1 MPVLNVGSSQ
11 TSSIHA
17 VSNGLRRPDSAQS
30 AASSSS
36 GFESFLAG
44 FEQARQAR
52 ASNASSN
59 NSNQPVNS
67 AQNGQ
72 NLPKMSQNQNQ
83 QKNSGS
89 DPMQLLMAQLL
100 AQSTLGQLTSANPSP
115 SSIAST
121 SAGTADGANVGGMGS
136 IQDILA
142 RLGVSNPSLSSQL
155 GGGAQNSLMNLA
167 LLKALSASGQAS
179 GSNTGSATDLN
190 SVLQALQGLSS
201 GSKDALASAL
211 QSQNLG
217 SSNNSLLSTLQAQLA
232 NSSDPA
238 SQDLAKKLDSLIQVG
253 QGGVQAQLDAFA
265 KANQTGPIKLLGIQS
280 SVAAPLTGALQNLT
294 SAKKIDGAS
303 LASIKNAKGGNLI
316 NANPD
321 GFAKSFFARQN
332 QMIGNPA
339 APNELSASSQGT
351 NDASQSAESFKSII
365 QDKPLSGGQDLNQN
379 SAALNLTASQAQQNL
394 SASSGEKMQIA
405 ASDLSLTQGALH
417 SHLLNSAKAGGG
429 RVQLELTPPEQ
440 GTIRIDLRIGQN
452 GEAHLIVE
460 GANDA
465 AKARLDQGGQNLKN
479 EFAQMGLNLSLNLNG
494 GNSFAQAREQAM
506 TQMPQQNTLGKA
518 ISEQNAANGSNLPN
532 LSITSDNRVAN
543 NQIHLYA

>member
-17 VSNGLRRPDSAQS
+17 TSNGLSRSDSAQGS
-30 AASSSS
+30 ASSSS
-36 GFESFLAG
+36 SFETLLAG

-52 ASNASSN
+52 ASNASSDT
-59 NSNQPVNS
+59 SNTPVNS

-72 NLPKMSQNQNQ
+72 ILPQISKNQYQ

-100 AQSTLGQLTSANPSP
+100 AQSTLGQLTSANSGTNSLTNANPSAP
-115 SSIAST
+115 D
-121 SAGTADGANVGGMGS
+121 GTTVSGVGS

-142 RLGVSNPSLSSQL
+142 RLGISSSSLSGQL

-167 LLKALSASGQAS
+167 LLKALSASGQTS
-179 GSNTGSATDLN
+179 GSSSGSATDLN
-190 SVLQALQGLSS
+190 SVLQALQNLPT
-201 GSKDALASAL
+201 GSKDALANAL
-211 QSQNLG
+211 QAQNLV
-217 SSNNSLLSTLQAQLA
+217 SSGNTLLSTLQAQLA

-238 SQDLAKKLDSLIQVG
+238 SQELAKKLDSLIQVG
-253 QGGVQAQLDAFA
+253 PGGVQAQLDAFA

-280 SVAAPLTGALQNLT
+280 SVAAPLAGALQNLA
-294 SAKKIDGAS
+294 SAKKVDAAS
-303 LASIKNAKGGNLI
+303 LVNAKNNKIGNLI
-316 NANPD
+316 GTNQD
-321 GFAKSFFARQN
+321 GFAKSFIGRQN
-332 QMIGNPA
+332 QIIGASSASNELSMQANGLVQSDESLKPA
-339 APNELSASSQGT
+339 IQDKALSGAEDVNQSSGALSPSISLPQHNLSASSQ
-351 NDASQSAESFKSII
+351 EKI
-365 QDKPLSGGQDLNQN
+365 QV
-379 SAALNLTASQAQQNL
+379 
-394 SASSGEKMQIA
+394 A
-405 ASDLSLTQGALH
+405 ASDLSLTQGVLH
-417 SHLLNSAKAGGG
+417 SHLLNSAKSGGG

-494 GNSFAQAREQAM
+494 GNAFTQAREQAM
-506 TQMPQQNTLGKA
+506 SQMAQQNTLGKT
-518 ISEQNAANGSNLPN
+518 ISEQNTANDSNLPN
-532 LSITSDNRVAN
+532 LSITSDNRVSN